1 MTVLTV
7 AVGINELLTMP
18 MPMFNQGIYGQSIVA
33 SISPNS
39 SLIQTAETLAQS
51 QSVMWVMVAAFLVF
65 FMQAGFALVE
75 SGSVRAK
82 NTVNVM
88 MKNYT
93 DMCFGAVIFYLV
105 GYGLM
110 MGDNPTGWL
119 GMSHF
124 APWQMSHQEW
134 AVLFFQT
141 MFAATAIT
149 IASGAMAERVKFS
162 GYLLAAVGSFAVIYP
177 IFAGWAWGGLHGG
190 QGWLARLGFVDFAGS
205 TVVHSVGGWL
215 ALAGILVIGPRLG
228 RFAPSG
234 LARVIEGHNLTLVAL
249 GGFVLW
255 VGWFGFNTGSTLSGA
270 ANLGLIG
277 INTHLA
283 AAAAVMT
290 YLGVSYVSKKAILL
304 TDTVNASLTGLV
316 AITAGCATMIP
327 LFAIVTGAVAALV
340 YLLGKKILDKLR
352 IDDVVYAVSVHAFGG
367 VWGTLAAGLFFSGD
381 VFNLHRMMI
390 QMLGIG
396 VGFVWAFGLGLLLF
410 VLIEKTVGL
419 KASKQHQLRGLDY
432 SEHAELGYPEFQGA
446 LFDPDTMQKRH

>member
-134 AVLFFQT
+134 AVLFFKPCLPPLPLPSPVVRWQ
-141 MFAATAIT
+141 
-149 IASGAMAERVKFS
+149 SG
-162 GYLLAAVGSFAVIYP
+162 
-177 IFAGWAWGGLHGG
+177 
-190 QGWLARLGFVDFAGS
+190 
-205 TVVHSVGGWL
+205 
-215 ALAGILVIGPRLG
+215 
-228 RFAPSG
+228 
-234 LARVIEGHNLTLVAL
+234 
-249 GGFVLW
+249 
-255 VGWFGFNTGSTLSGA
+255 
-270 ANLGLIG
+270 
-277 INTHLA
+277 
-283 AAAAVMT
+283 
-290 YLGVSYVSKKAILL
+290 
-304 TDTVNASLTGLV
+304 
-316 AITAGCATMIP
+316 
-327 LFAIVTGAVAALV
+327 
-340 YLLGKKILDKLR
+340 
-352 IDDVVYAVSVHAFGG
+352 
-367 VWGTLAAGLFFSGD
+367 
-381 VFNLHRMMI
+381 
-390 QMLGIG
+390 
-396 VGFVWAFGLGLLLF
+396 
-410 VLIEKTVGL
+410 
-419 KASKQHQLRGLDY
+419 
-432 SEHAELGYPEFQGA
+432 
-446 LFDPDTMQKRH
+446 